1 MERKCVGCEVG
12 ECEMVECME
21 CLKCGLKFCDYC
33 GLVRNLCDD
42 CFICYGEL
50 FNLRKFKNL
59 KKNKFQN

>member
-1 MERKCVGCEVG
+1 MERKCIGCDNRESCEEF
-12 ECEMVECME
+12 ECQ
-21 CLKCGLKFCDYC
+21 KCGLKFCDYC

-59 KKNKFQN
+59 KKQK